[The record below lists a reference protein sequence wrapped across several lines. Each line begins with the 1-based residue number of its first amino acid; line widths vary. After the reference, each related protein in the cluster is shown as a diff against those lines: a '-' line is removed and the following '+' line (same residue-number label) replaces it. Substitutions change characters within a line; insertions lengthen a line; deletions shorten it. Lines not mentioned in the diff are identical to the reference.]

1 MASIACIGCLA
12 RCRLITIPSTFA
24 HQLISCDPLPQ
35 ALLDCH
41 VLDTPAERRY
51 DAICRLLCSVFK
63 VTEDS

>member
-1 MASIACIGCLA
+1 ML
-12 RCRLITIPSTFA
+12 
-24 HQLISCDPLPQ
+24 Q

-63 VTEDS
+63 ASVNRAV